1 MNNISLLPP
10 EIRAEQRFRRQ
21 LRIYLLCS
29 CFVILVF
36 LCIYGGLIYLTNQEK
51 LEVSRLQE
59 QKAEITRKAAAY
71 QKYGDL
77 KATVDALEK
86 INVDAAGVTPNWYY
100 TLAEVGSHIP
110 DRVWLTDY
118 TTTYL
123 PDKKKNDKEDNDA
136 ESEQGEL
143 MIRGKAFSHKD
154 VAVLLENLHDVKG
167 VGNIR
172 CQFSSEEMLEE
183 QKVYGFEIKAS
194 LPVPKGG
201 K

>member
-10 EIRAEQRFRRQ
+10 EIRAEQHFRRQ
-21 LRIYLLCS
+21 LRIYILCS
-29 CFVILVF
+29 CLVILVF

-77 KATVDALEK
+77 KAEVDALEK
-86 INVDAAGVTPNWYY
+86 INADAAGVTPNWYY

-110 DRVWLTDY
+110 GRVWLTEY
-118 TTTYL
+118 TAAYN
-123 PDKKKNDKEDNDA
+123 PDKKKEAEKDNADA
-136 ESEQGEL
+136 SQQGEL

-154 VAVLLENLHDVKG
+154 VAILLENLHDVQG
-167 VGNIR
+167 LDNIR
-172 CQFSSEEMLEE
+172 CQYSSEEMLDGK
-183 QKVYGFEIKAS
+183 KVCEFEIKAA

>member
-1 MNNISLLPP
+1 MNNVSLLPP
-10 EIRAEQRFRRQ
+10 EIRAEQHFRRQ
-21 LRIYLLCS
+21 LRIYILCS
-29 CFVILVF
+29 CLVILVF

-77 KATVDALEK
+77 KAEVDALEK
-86 INVDAAGVTPNWYY
+86 INADAAGVMPNWYY

-110 DRVWLTDY
+110 DSVWLTDY
-118 TTTYL
+118 ITNYNTEG
-123 PDKKKNDKEDNDA
+123 DKAQTGNTA
-136 ESEQGEL
+136 ASQQGEL
-143 MIRGKAFSHKD
+143 VIRGKAFSHKD
-154 VAVLLENLHDVKG
+154 VAILLENLHDVKG
-167 VGNIR
+167 LDNIR

-183 QKVYGFEIKAS
+183 QKVYEFEIEAS